1 MPGQRRTAGP
11 RTRGSWLPRLAGL
24 GVIAV
29 LAGGGTAAYLVAFRP
44 AQPQAA
50 STLPGKVESYQTV
63 GLIAEPAQGGG
74 GHGGGALLQLLS
86 ADGKPEFTPVGL
98 AQQLNGHPEWTAD
111 LMNGG
116 AYIFIYLPT
125 GQCLAASGRGHRAVL
140 AVQRCDL
147 GQRQRWRRLGSAT
160 IQGGHDFYQ
169 FANSGSGQCVAQVSP
184 TGANPAGAGLTSC
197 SPAHPASQ
205 LLAFWWTAE

>member
-44 AQPQAA
+44 ALPKAA

-63 GLIAEPAQGGG
+63 GLVAEPAQGGG
-74 GHGGGALLQLLS
+74 HGGSALLQLLS
-86 ADGKPEFTPVGL
+86 VDGKPEFTPVGL
-98 AQQLNGHPEWTAD
+98 AQQVNGHPEWTAD

-125 GQCLAASGRGHRAVL
+125 GQCLAATGRGHRAVL

-169 FANSGSGQCVAQVSP
+169 FANSGSVQCVAQVSP
-184 TGANPAGAGLTSC
+184 AGANPAGAGLTGC